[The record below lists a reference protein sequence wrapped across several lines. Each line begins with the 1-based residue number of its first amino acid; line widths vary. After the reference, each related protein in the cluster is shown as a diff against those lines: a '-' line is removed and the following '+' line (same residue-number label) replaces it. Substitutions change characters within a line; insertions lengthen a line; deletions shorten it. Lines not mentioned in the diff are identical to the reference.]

1 LHRRTN
7 TVETRPLIYAD
18 SGVSAMAASRRPRSD
33 AAEATP
39 TGRAGGYRGKRVLDL
54 LVVTVVA
61 VPSSVIVAVS
71 AAAVKITSDGP
82 ALFRQQRVGMRGR
95 RFDILKLRTMVHD
108 PRGNPLHPADDRITR
123 VGRYLRRFGI
133 DELPQLINVLR
144 GEMSVVGPRPTL
156 PYQEAR
162 YTSVQRRRLEVRPGL
177 TGLAQVT
184 GRNSITWSERIALD
198 IDYVERQSVALD
210 LQIIL
215 RTVATL
221 LVGRGAGGHPTD
233 DPISVP
239 PTQEDSDVR
248 MECL

>member
-1 LHRRTN
+1 MATRR
-7 TVETRPLIYAD
+7 RAQ
-18 SGVSAMAASRRPRSD
+18 SD
-33 AAEATP
+33 AANAKLTD
-39 TGRAGGYRGKRVLDL
+39 RAGGYRGKRLLDL
-54 LVVTVVA
+54 SVVAILA

-71 AAAVKITSDGP
+71 AAAVKLTSHGP
-82 ALFRQQRVGMRGR
+82 ALFRQERVGLHGS

-123 VGRYLRRFGI
+123 VGRHLRRFGI
-133 DELPQLINVLR
+133 DELPQLMNVVR

-162 YTSVQRRRLEVRPGL
+162 YTAIQRRRLEVRPGL

-198 IDYVERQSVALD
+198 IDYVDRQSVALD
-210 LQIIL
+210 LEIIL

-239 PTQEDSDVR
+239 PAQEDSDVR
-248 MECL
+248 TGCL